1 MQAIICVVSVSKQ
14 PSSSSVFSPI
24 GVACIKLRLV
34 AKLRPAAME
43 QAEEDDE
50 VPFSQL
56 VAMQP
61 DLVLPDHNFDLNT
74 PTGSPAN
81 LAASVKQ
88 KKRHGKLFN
97 DPVHNTFR
105 LDPVSIDIIDSAQFQ
120 RLRDLKQLGMTYY
133 IFPGA
138 SHNRF
143 EHSLGTAHL
152 AYEAAD
158 KIWNSQRAELD
169 MDRGD
174 VKVVELAGK
183 SGLQL
188 PFYKCSSIIW

>member
-1 MQAIICVVSVSKQ
+1 MFGQRPVEHGA
-14 PSSSSVFSPI
+14 P
-24 GVACIKLRLV
+24 ACIHNKICGWDLQLEFTT
-34 AKLRPAAME
+34 ME
-43 QAEEDDE
+43 QQEEDDDI
-50 VPFSQL
+50 PFSQL
-56 VAMQP
+56 VAKQP
-61 DLVLPDHNFDLNT
+61 DPVLPDHNFDLNT
-74 PTGSPAN
+74 PTGSPEN
-81 LAASVKQ
+81 ASLTSKQ
-88 KKRHGKLFN
+88 KRRHGKLFN
-97 DPVHNTFR
+97 DPVHNLFR
-105 LDPVSIDIIDSAQFQ
+105 LDPVAIDIIDSAQFQ

-158 KIWNSQRAELD
+158 KIWSSQRAELD

-183 SGLQL
+183 SGMSL
-188 PFYKCSSIIW
+188 PALWACAQTNCITVT

>member
-1 MQAIICVVSVSKQ
+1 
-14 PSSSSVFSPI
+14 
-24 GVACIKLRLV
+24 
-34 AKLRPAAME
+34 ME
-43 QAEEDDE
+43 VPEDEDD

-56 VAMQP
+56 VAKQQDP
-61 DLVLPDHNFDLNT
+61 VLPDHNYKLNT
-74 PTGSPAN
+74 PTGSPEF
-81 LAASVKQ
+81 AAAMREQRRS
-88 KKRHGKLFN
+88 GKLFN
-97 DPVHNTFR
+97 DPVHNLFR
-105 LDPVSIDIIDSAQFQ
+105 LDPLMCDVVDSAQFQ

-152 AYEAAD
+152 AFEVAD

-169 MDRGD
+169 MDRSD

-183 SGLQL
+183 LTLHVLRPCTRVRTSAKICQIQNC
-188 PFYKCSSIIW
+188 Y